1 MTVTDSINWM
11 EKHHPS
17 AMQKPEALSHSEE
30 QAMSQLELIQLWYE
44 VSTWASR
51 EGEPKELDLA
61 ARKWLLDEMDWA
73 YDPDHDA
80 VVDGIRD
87 RVTEDP
93 LSVQVRSDW
102 HDLGEAPENA
112 EFCIL
117 LCTGGPAVRI
127 TGDLYDEQ
135 VQSCRLQHQDWG
147 TPWTDSIVVDPNQKQ
162 ALQWYCDQFC
172 WEDC

>member
-1 MTVTDSINWM
+1 
-11 EKHHPS
+11 
-17 AMQKPEALSHSEE
+17 
-30 QAMSQLELIQLWYE
+30 MSQLELIQLWYE

-102 HDLGEAPENA
+102 HDLGKLQRMLSSASCSALADQLSGSLEICMTSRCSPVV
-112 EFCIL
+112 CSIR
-117 LCTGGPAVRI
+117 TGGHPGLIRS
-127 TGDLYDEQ
+127 L
-135 VQSCRLQHQDWG
+135 SN
-147 TPWTDSIVVDPNQKQ
+147 PNQKQ